1 MENSTSSREEKTFVL
16 KEIIQNLQIRNEEKD
31 LYFFSMEIL
40 DNESFE
46 EFFQKIMSEFR
57 EPKAGVR
64 FVQQ

>member
-46 EFFQKIMSEFR
+46 KFFQKIMSEFC

>member
-1 MENSTSSREEKTFVL
+1 MENSVSSREEKTFVL

-46 EFFQKIMSEFR
+46 KFFQKIMSEFR
-57 EPKAGVR
+57 ESKAGVR

>member
-46 EFFQKIMSEFR
+46 KFFQKIMSEFR
-57 EPKAGVR
+57 EPQAGVR
-64 FVQQ
+64 FGQQ

>member
-1 MENSTSSREEKTFVL
+1 MENSASSREEKTFIL

-46 EFFQKIMSEFR
+46 KFFQKIMSEFR